1 MDSYTLDN
9 DKNIIKSIIKK
20 IIKYYSNLY
29 EYAKFDDEDRI
40 ILYGNIMK
48 TLKIKPNENEIII
61 ELDNDK
67 KILLNLCGKIKIK
80 STEWNQIIPLFN
92 DLLKGAIIKKNYD
105 EYINS
110 RDKIMKVKVKTDHEY
125 DENN

>member
-1 MDSYTLDN
+1 MIN
-9 DKNIIKSIIKK
+9 
-20 IIKYYSNLY
+20 
-29 EYAKFDDEDRI
+29 
-40 ILYGNIMK
+40 
-48 TLKIKPNENEIII
+48 
-61 ELDNDK
+61 

-92 DLLKGAIIKKNYD
+92 DLLKGAIIKKNHD

-125 DENN
+125 YENN